1 MPVPDRLFLTRP
13 EPLLPIEKERETRMK
28 QYLAPD
34 FCIVRVSD
42 EDVLTLSPAG
52 LAEDSIVDRMDF
64 VDIQF

>member
-1 MPVPDRLFLTRP
+1 
-13 EPLLPIEKERETRMK
+13 MK

-34 FCIVRVSD
+34 FCIVRISD
-42 EDVLTLSPAG
+42 EDVLTLSLGG

>member
-1 MPVPDRLFLTRP
+1 
-13 EPLLPIEKERETRMK
+13 MK

-34 FCIVRVSD
+34 FCIVRISG